1 MVQEDNFAHLV
12 KQDFEVLET
21 IGAGGMG
28 VVYKAKDA
36 NLEKIVAI
44 KALPSHLSGL
54 NLAARFK
61 KEMQNLAKLRHQ
73 AIVQVHSGRS
83 LPNGQL
89 YYVMDYVEGTDLA
102 HLIAQ
107 RQQQNRPFTVEETV
121 ELLQPIA
128 EALDYLH
135 FEANPRIIHRDIKPA
150 NILVPADSDSP
161 SKSLL
166 TDFGISL
173 STDTTSYSDLS
184 LQLGTPNYVP
194 PEFYQP
200 TSTPSESGDNYAL
213 ALIAYEML
221 SLDKVRNTMSTTGWQ
236 TTNRMIPNIR
246 STMPPGLRLM
256 GRPLQRVFARALDTI
271 PARRYRKATDFIRA
285 LQSADP
291 RRYRMR
297 VGVWG
302 TATAVIAV
310 ALVAGTMILHH
321 PTDAGRQTSRS
332 STTWPEEQAQVA
344 KVFPELLPAG
354 PDDTGWDGMK
364 CQAVANSQRLGLDC
378 ANYRQRVWVYR
389 YNSQEDRDAMANFSH
404 NENRWVLNGVK
415 CNAEV
420 LLSDSGD
427 EALLLP
433 KEDLSEFAILVQA
446 RDAKRTLEQLP
457 ICT

>member
-1 MVQEDNFAHLV
+1 MQEDNFAHLV

-107 RQQQNRPFTVEETV
+107 WQQQNRPFTVEETV

-173 STDTTSYSDLS
+173 STDMTSYSDLS

-221 SLDKVRNTMSTTGWQ
+221 SLDKVRNTMSTTG
-236 TTNRMIPNIR
+236 
-246 STMPPGLRLM
+246 
-256 GRPLQRVFARALDTI
+256 
-271 PARRYRKATDFIRA
+271 
-285 LQSADP
+285 
-291 RRYRMR
+291 
-297 VGVWG
+297 
-302 TATAVIAV
+302 
-310 ALVAGTMILHH
+310 
-321 PTDAGRQTSRS
+321 
-332 STTWPEEQAQVA
+332 
-344 KVFPELLPAG
+344 
-354 PDDTGWDGMK
+354 
-364 CQAVANSQRLGLDC
+364 
-378 ANYRQRVWVYR
+378 
-389 YNSQEDRDAMANFSH
+389 
-404 NENRWVLNGVK
+404 
-415 CNAEV
+415 
-420 LLSDSGD
+420 
-427 EALLLP
+427 
-433 KEDLSEFAILVQA
+433 
-446 RDAKRTLEQLP
+446 
-457 ICT
+457 

>member
-1 MVQEDNFAHLV
+1 
-12 KQDFEVLET
+12 
-21 IGAGGMG
+21 
-28 VVYKAKDA
+28 
-36 NLEKIVAI
+36 
-44 KALPSHLSGL
+44 
-54 NLAARFK
+54 
-61 KEMQNLAKLRHQ
+61 
-73 AIVQVHSGRS
+73 
-83 LPNGQL
+83 
-89 YYVMDYVEGTDLA
+89 
-102 HLIAQ
+102 
-107 RQQQNRPFTVEETV
+107 
-121 ELLQPIA
+121 
-128 EALDYLH
+128 
-135 FEANPRIIHRDIKPA
+135 
-150 NILVPADSDSP
+150 
-161 SKSLL
+161 
-166 TDFGISL
+166 
-173 STDTTSYSDLS
+173 
-184 LQLGTPNYVP
+184 
-194 PEFYQP
+194 
-200 TSTPSESGDNYAL
+200 
-213 ALIAYEML
+213 
-221 SLDKVRNTMSTTGWQ
+221 
-236 TTNRMIPNIR
+236 MIPNIR
-246 STMPPGLRLM
+246 STMPPELRLM

-389 YNSQEDRDAMANFSH
+389 YNSQEDRDATANFSH

-433 KEDLSEFAILVQA
+433 KEDLSEFAISVQA

>member
-1 MVQEDNFAHLV
+1 
-12 KQDFEVLET
+12 
-21 IGAGGMG
+21 
-28 VVYKAKDA
+28 
-36 NLEKIVAI
+36 
-44 KALPSHLSGL
+44 
-54 NLAARFK
+54 
-61 KEMQNLAKLRHQ
+61 
-73 AIVQVHSGRS
+73 
-83 LPNGQL
+83 
-89 YYVMDYVEGTDLA
+89 MDYVEGTDLA

-389 YNSQEDRDAMANFSH
+389 YNSQEDRDATANFSH

-433 KEDLSEFAILVQA
+433 KEDLSEFAISVQA

>member
-1 MVQEDNFAHLV
+1 MQEDNFAHLV

-297 VGVWG
+297 VGFR
-302 TATAVIAV
+302 
-310 ALVAGTMILHH
+310 AL
-321 PTDAGRQTSRS
+321 RQPS
-332 STTWPEEQAQVA
+332 
-344 KVFPELLPAG
+344 
-354 PDDTGWDGMK
+354 
-364 CQAVANSQRLGLDC
+364 
-378 ANYRQRVWVYR
+378 
-389 YNSQEDRDAMANFSH
+389 
-404 NENRWVLNGVK
+404 
-415 CNAEV
+415 
-420 LLSDSGD
+420 
-427 EALLLP
+427 
-433 KEDLSEFAILVQA
+433 
-446 RDAKRTLEQLP
+446 
-457 ICT
+457 

>member
-1 MVQEDNFAHLV
+1 MQEDNFAHLV

-297 VGVWG
+297 VGG
-302 TATAVIAV
+302 LGHGDSRHSSGAGGRNDDIASPHRCWPANV
-310 ALVAGTMILHH
+310 PQFDDVAGGAG
-321 PTDAGRQTSRS
+321 AGRQGVSRVIAS
-332 STTWPEEQAQVA
+332 RP
-344 KVFPELLPAG
+344 G
-354 PDDTGWDGMK
+354 
-364 CQAVANSQRLGLDC
+364 
-378 ANYRQRVWVYR
+378 
-389 YNSQEDRDAMANFSH
+389 
-404 NENRWVLNGVK
+404 
-415 CNAEV
+415 
-420 LLSDSGD
+420 
-427 EALLLP
+427 
-433 KEDLSEFAILVQA
+433 
-446 RDAKRTLEQLP
+446 
-457 ICT
+457 